1 MDRAFRA
8 RSVMNNVRKLAEFMA
23 GVRGRRKAML
33 LIGEG
38 IDYNIYEAT
47 GVLGSTASAVLLDT
61 QDAIAAAT
69 RGGVSIYAID
79 PRGLTTAE
87 DLIDAEQ
94 HHRRCRRSRVAERA
108 ASVAGQLARARFE
121 HRRIPLNRNDLDGAF
136 DRIVAEN
143 SSYYMF
149 GYYSTNE
156 RRDGRFRK
164 IEVRVKRP
172 GLRVRSR
179 SGYFEARGRRPN
191 TTPSNKISPALA
203 EAIGSPLPTNGVPI
217 KVFAAPLKARRPMP
231 RSRTWPR
238 STSTSSSSSRKMARS
253 ARRSN

>member
-1 MDRAFRA
+1 
-8 RSVMNNVRKLAEFMA
+8 MA

-47 GVLGSTASAVLLDT
+47 GVLGSTASSVLLDT

-69 RGGVSIYAID
+69 RGNVSIYAID
-79 PRGLTTAE
+79 PRGLTTGDE
-87 DLIDAEQ
+87 DLITQSSTIGDADG
-94 HHRRCRRSRVAERA
+94 RA
-108 ASVAGQLARARFE
+108 LQNELRLSGQLARAGFE
-121 HRRIPLNRNDLDGAF
+121 HRRIVAVNRNDLNGAF

-143 SSYYMF
+143 SSYYVF

-172 GLRVRSR
+172 GSAQPQPVTSE
-179 SGYFEARGRRPN
+179 GAHAPEYDAVEQGQPGAGRGHRQPAADERRADEGVCC
-191 TTPSNKISPALA
+191 AL
-203 EAIGSPLPTNGVPI
+203 
-217 KVFAAPLKARRPMP
+217 
-231 RSRTWPR
+231 
-238 STSTSSSSSRKMARS
+238 
-253 ARRSN
+253 